1 MILFAVPASQVAVK
15 MDIVRAANILYIATH
30 PAHVLNAS
38 TGILMK
44 SMMRVIQNLTKRNC
58 VTHPCLMM
66 SSEVHILS
74 KLTMN
79 LSHYKLKSIIQFGF
93 QNVRRFWS
101 L

>member
-1 MILFAVPASQVAVK
+1 MILFAVPASQVSVN
-15 MDIVRAANILYIATH
+15 MDIVRVANILYIAFR

-58 VTHPCLMM
+58 VTRPCQMM

-74 KLTMN
+74 KIYNEL
-79 LSHYKLKSIIQFGF
+79 I
-93 QNVRRFWS
+93 S